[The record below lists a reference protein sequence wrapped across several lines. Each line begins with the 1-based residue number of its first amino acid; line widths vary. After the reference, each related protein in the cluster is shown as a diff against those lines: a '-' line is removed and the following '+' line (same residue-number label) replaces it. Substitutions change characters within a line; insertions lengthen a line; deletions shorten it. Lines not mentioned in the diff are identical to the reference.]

1 MEKNSQVYEAI
12 RELILLGFFTRNNF
26 HIHQIFLGE
35 YQYNDKKYEIH
46 SSWGEC
52 QTSIF
57 IKCDNDSIHL
67 ILEDDECSRRFDGPV
82 SNDVYLHINNYRNI
96 DFSNVVYLSSLEK
109 INKENII
116 FESKIKVNYGLSYYM
131 YTNPNGLGIGPCGFD
146 GKRFIFTHSE
156 SFDKKLKNEKGIEIF
171 NGVFS
176 PEIILNLIEQVYPN
190 FKQIDIDNK
199 IDGII
204 KSLSQEELLVLKEK
218 LQGYEKTSQKL
229 VRTKN

>member
-1 MEKNSQVYEAI
+1 MRNNSQVYEAI
-12 RELILLGFFTRNNF
+12 RELLLLGFFTRNNF

-35 YQYNDKKYEIH
+35 YQYNGKKYEIN
-46 SSWGEC
+46 SSWGEN

-57 IKCDNDSIHL
+57 IKSGNDSIHL
-67 ILEDDECSRRFDGPV
+67 IMEDDESSRRYDGPV
-82 SNDVYLHINNYRNI
+82 SNDVYLHINNYKNI
-96 DFSNVVYLSSLEK
+96 GFSNVVYLSSLEK
-109 INKENII
+109 IKKENII
-116 FESKIKVNYGLSYYM
+116 YESKIKIHYGRSYCFYI
-131 YTNPNGLGIGPCGFD
+131 NPNGLGLGPCGLD
-146 GKRFIFTHSE
+146 GKRFKFAHSE
-156 SFDKKLKNEKGIEIF
+156 FFDKKLENEKGIEIF

-190 FKQIDIDNK
+190 FKQIYIDNK

-218 LQGYEKTSQKL
+218 LQGYEKSVQKL